1 MKDQT
6 QNVINVFDSCA
17 KEYQEKFMDIS
28 QYKTSID
35 LFCAS
40 IKGERPNILELAC
53 GPGNITSYLKETHP
67 KFNILATDISS
78 NMLTLARKNVP
89 SVSFVELDCRNISN
103 ISGLFNGIMCGFC
116 LPYLSKEDTIQ
127 LIHDSFYL
135 MEPEGILYI
144 STMQG
149 KYADSKLKKSSS
161 GEYELFMH
169 YHEKEYLLEALENA
183 GYFVLKTIELI
194 TTGPNGEANDLVIIA
209 KKQV

>member
-1 MKDQT
+1 MDQT
-6 QNVINVFDSCA
+6 QNVIDVFDSCA
-17 KEYQEKFMDIS
+17 KEYQDQFMDIS
-28 QYKTSID
+28 QYRASID

-53 GPGNITSYLKETHP
+53 GPGNITSYLRETHP
-67 KFNILATDISS
+67 KYSILGTDISS

-103 ISGLFNGIMCGFC
+103 ISGQFNGIMCGFA
-116 LPYLSKEDTIQ
+116 LPYLSKEEARQ
-127 LIHDSFYL
+127 MIHDSFEL
-135 MEPEGILYI
+135 METEGILYI

-149 KYADSKLKKSSS
+149 NYADSKLTKSSS
-161 GEYELFMH
+161 GKHELFLH
-169 YHEKEYLLEALENA
+169 YHEKEYLQEALESA
-183 GYFVLKTIELI
+183 GYFVLKMIDLV

>member
-1 MKDQT
+1 MDQT

-17 KEYQEKFMDIS
+17 KEYQDKFMDIS
-28 QYKTSID
+28 QYKATID

-53 GPGNITSYLKETHP
+53 GPGNITTYLRETHP
-67 KFNILATDISS
+67 KYSILGTDFSS

-89 SVSFVELDCRNISN
+89 SVSFVELDCRKISN
-103 ISGLFNGIMCGFC
+103 LSGLFNGIMCGFC
-116 LPYLSKEDTIQ
+116 LPYLSKEEAIQ
-127 LIHDSFYL
+127 MIHDSFDL
-135 MEPEGILYI
+135 LEKEGIFYI

-149 KYADSKLKKSSS
+149 NYADSKLTKSSS
-161 GEYELFMH
+161 GEHEMFIY
-169 YHEKEYLLEALENA
+169 YHEKGYLQEALESA